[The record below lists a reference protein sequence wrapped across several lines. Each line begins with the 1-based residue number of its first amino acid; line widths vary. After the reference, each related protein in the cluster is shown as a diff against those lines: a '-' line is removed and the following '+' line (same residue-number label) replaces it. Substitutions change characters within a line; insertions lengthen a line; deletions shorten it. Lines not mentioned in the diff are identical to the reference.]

1 MPVSGGESFMK
12 PVERLTQSERRARA
26 KKQRE
31 EAALV
36 AQRLAR
42 GWAVRRMI
50 ARWHRAASMIQRCRR
65 HRAWRYALHEAALA
79 RQRRQATAAAAEAAK
94 AEAEAAKVAAKAEEA
109 RQRAEFESFAAYV
122 NTDIPEELK
131 RGTLLHY
138 AATQISSLWRGAAAR
153 AAVLTAHGYCLSAAR
168 TARSANARAER
179 ERAAYAAE
187 QQARGEALAREEA
200 KLQRAQW
207 EKEEEQR
214 IARAKKARAEVVST
228 AHLPA
233 THALFGYQTLACVCS
248 DGEKG
253 ARDESCQ
260 CNRRG
265 REGHEGPSGEGG
277 QREGDDTPARGE
289 GAAAGCRRGGTA
301 TEG

>member
-1 MPVSGGESFMK
+1 
-12 PVERLTQSERRARA
+12 
-26 KKQRE
+26 
-31 EAALV
+31 
-36 AQRLAR
+36 
-42 GWAVRRMI
+42 MI

-109 RQRAEFESFAAYV
+109 RQRAEFESFEAYV

-187 QQARGEALAREEA
+187 QQARGE
-200 KLQRAQW
+200 
-207 EKEEEQR
+207 
-214 IARAKKARAEVVST
+214 
-228 AHLPA
+228 
-233 THALFGYQTLACVCS
+233 
-248 DGEKG
+248 
-253 ARDESCQ
+253 
-260 CNRRG
+260 
-265 REGHEGPSGEGG
+265 
-277 QREGDDTPARGE
+277 
-289 GAAAGCRRGGTA
+289 
-301 TEG
+301 